1 MKGIYMKGYLF
12 LDIDGTLVDSA
23 NNQKISEDTLNALK
37 QAKENG
43 YGCFICSGRNFG
55 GLSDYMNIGMDGYVF
70 ADGAGIVIE
79 GIEPEYQPIPEEL
92 LEELQHLVIDEL
104 NGGMTMSSLYYF
116 YASDEQYEVWMEYME
131 KTGNVSFAREIR
143 RIADWDHDDILEIDL
158 DLPDE
163 ETERKLIEKL
173 NPQLNYVSTTAS
185 YGRGSRSSGEVT
197 MAGITKGYGIRR
209 TVELLGGDM
218 KNTYGFGDSMN
229 DASMLEACAVGVC
242 MGNGA
247 EELKQM
253 ADYVT
258 GDISENGLS
267 DAFRKLGIIK
277 S

>member
-1 MKGIYMKGYLF
+1 MRMKGMIMKGYLF
-12 LDIDGTLVDSA
+12 LDIDGTLVDSTVTHE
-23 NNQKISEDTLNALK
+23 ISEDTMNALK

-43 YGCFICSGRNFG
+43 YGCFVCSGRNFG

-79 GIEPEYQPIPEEL
+79 GLEPEYHPIPEDLLKEL
-92 LEELQHLVIDEL
+92 KHLVIDEL
-104 NGGMTMSSLYYF
+104 KGAMTMASLYYF
-116 YASDEQYEVWMEYME
+116 YASEEQYEVWMEYVR
-131 KTGNVSFAREIR
+131 KAGNVNFAKEIR
-143 RIADWDHDDILEIDL
+143 RLEDWKNDDILEIDL

-163 ETERKLIEKL
+163 ETEKKLIEKL
-173 NPQLNYVSTTAS
+173 NPELNYVSTTAS
-185 YGRGSRSSGEVT
+185 YGRGSRSAGEVT

-209 TVELLGGDM
+209 AVEMLGGDM

-247 EELKQM
+247 EELKAI

-258 GDISENGLS
+258 GDINENGLS
-267 DAFRKLGIIK
+267 DAFRHFGII
-277 S
+277 